1 VHLFPRSLEEE
12 CRLLPPGGNELKGD
26 GLSPVGRAGH
36 LGGGERLMGVA
47 EAVGDGGGLDSAI
60 GDGGTAA
67 ARIRRSAAVRSP
79 AKAIRDNGRWGRG
92 GGGR

>member
-47 EAVGDGGGLDSAI
+47 EAVGDGG
-60 GDGGTAA
+60 TAA
-67 ARIRRSAAVRSP
+67 AWIRRSETA
-79 AKAIRDNGRWGRG
+79 GRRRPGF
-92 GGGR
+92 GGRRR